1 MRSLEIQ
8 VIENPDG
15 IFIATCPNTGLRSE
29 GSTEA
34 EARENL
40 LEILDARRSEKAIG
54 GEAVY
59 ADPDLVP
66 TE

>member
-15 IFIATCPNTGLRSE
+15 IFVAMCPNTGLRAE
-29 GSTEA
+29 GGTEV

-40 LEILDARRSEKAIG
+40 LEMLDTRRSEKAIG

>member
-1 MRSLEIQ
+1 MQSLAIQ

-15 IFIATCPNTGLRSE
+15 IFVAMCPNTGLRAE
-29 GSTEA
+29 GSTEQ

-40 LEILDARRSEKAIG
+40 LEIMDERHEQGRVGPS
-54 GEAVY
+54 AVY
-59 ADPDLVP
+59 ADPDLLP